1 MFHTVV
7 DKLSSQI
14 DCMEGDCLDRKFF
27 LKNIFCVLSRDCLI
41 ERREFIQ
48 LLLSLEVYSLL
59 NGDYPDMK
67 KIKGFGI
74 LA

>member
-1 MFHTVV
+1 LRGESFY
-7 DKLSSQI
+7 SYYYP
-14 DCMEGDCLDRKFF
+14 
-27 LKNIFCVLSRDCLI
+27 
-41 ERREFIQ
+41 
-48 LLLSLEVYSLL
+48 LEVYSLL